1 MPFLSQCVTP
11 SVADPDPGAEKI
23 CYGSGSRPNFDTVLD
38 PGKNDTDQAKKYRY
52 SVPENS

>member
-38 PGKNDTDQAKKYRY
+38 PGKNDTDQAKKY